1 MSSTM
6 FPWFIPTFFV
16 RFDFSVFYREF
27 SSTFFFAFFLAFPA
41 LCGRWE
47 EASVS
52 SAALATNCWHRRA
65 CNSTIEW
72 PWRWRWWWSKRF
84 RTLPPEELHRSI
96 LSSWPRHANEAA
108 TLSAIGPHT
117 PYPHAPQISGRNRNR
132 NRQQSEPLSGNV
144 TGWANGLCF
153 EVGGFFGGD
162 YTENYAR

>member
-72 PWRWRWWWSKRF
+72 PWRWRWWWSNRF

-117 PYPHAPQISGRNRNR
+117 PYSHSVPLPLPLPLPHRYLVVIVIAIDSS
-132 NRQQSEPLSGNV
+132 QSLL
-144 TGWANGLCF
+144 A
-153 EVGGFFGGD
+153 
-162 YTENYAR
+162 AM